1 MLNDG
6 LDAPVSPANSANSAN
21 AANAEQ
27 QRDDLS
33 QAGQVWNIVLPVF
46 VETRQQILMKL

>member
-6 LDAPVSPANSANSAN
+6 LDAPESPAI

-46 VETRQQILMKL
+46 VETRQQIPMKL